1 VSKVH
6 GIVSDGERCYRAVLG
21 RDSRFDGV
29 FYTGVKTT
37 GIYCRPSCPAVTPRR
52 ENVVFYVT
60 SAAAQRAGFRACR
73 RCRPDRTPGSPEWNV
88 KADVCGRAMQMIADG
103 VIEREGVSGLA
114 ARAGYTPRHLNRL
127 LTDHLGAGPLSL
139 ARASRAHTARILIE
153 TTDMGFADVAFAA
166 GFASVRQFNATIS
179 EVYDATPTRLRRT
192 RRHLNTVD
200 ARGAITVTLAVRQPF
215 DASDLLD
222 FLAARAVRGVETCTA
237 TAYSR
242 TLRLPHGHGLVE
254 LTPSP
259 AQVLCRL
266 QLADLRDLAAAV
278 ERCRRLLDL
287 DADPI
292 AIDRDL
298 ASDRLLAPLVAKR
311 PGLRVPGHVDGF
323 EAAVRAVIGQ
333 QISVAGART
342 VIGGLVERYGERIA
356 GEDGLTHLFPSP
368 EVLAAADPTQL
379 PMPRSRATALTGL
392 AAAVAAGGVVLD
404 RSASRASV
412 RESLLKLKGIGPW
425 TADYI
430 SLRALGDPDVF
441 LPTDLGVKQGLAAL
455 GAVGDPAEI
464 AAGWRPWR
472 SYALLHVWTQQG
484 TQGRR
489 HDAHLPQHSGDGV
502 RSGPAA
508 ADQ

>member
-1 VSKVH
+1 MSSRHV
-6 GIVSDGERCYRAVLG
+6 IVDDAERCYRAVLG

-37 GIYCRPSCPAVTPRR
+37 GVYCRPSCPAVTPRR

-60 SAAAQRAGFRACR
+60 SAAAQRSGFRACR

-114 ARAGYTPRHLNRL
+114 SKAGYTPRHLNRL
-127 LTDHLGAGPLSL
+127 LTSQLGAGPLSL

-153 TTDMGFADVAFAA
+153 TTDMAFADVAFAA

-179 EVYDATPTRLRRT
+179 EVYDATPSRLRRT
-192 RRHLNTVD
+192 RRHVTEVD
-200 ARGAITVTLAVRQPF
+200 AHGAITVTLAVRLPF
-215 DASDLLD
+215 DGSDLLG
-222 FLAARAVRGVETCTA
+222 FLAARAIRGIEGCTA
-237 TAYSR
+237 TTYSR

-254 LTPSP
+254 LEPGP

-266 QLADLRDLAAAV
+266 QLSDLRDLAAAV

-287 DADPI
+287 DADPV

-298 ASDRLLAPLVAKR
+298 ASDRLLAPLVEKR

-323 EAAVRAVIGQ
+323 EAAIRAVVGQ
-333 QISVAGART
+333 QISVAGARA
-342 VIGGLVERYGERIA
+342 VIGRLVDSYGERIA
-356 GEDGLTHLFPSP
+356 DGGDLTHLFPSP
-368 EVLAAADPTQL
+368 EVLAAADPLQL
-379 PMPRSRATALTGL
+379 PMPRSRATALVRL
-392 AAAVAAGGVVLD
+392 AAAVAAGDVVLD

-412 RESLLKLKGIGPW
+412 RESLLQLKGIGPW

-430 SLRALGDPDVF
+430 LLRALGDPDVF
-441 LPTDLGVKQGLAAL
+441 LSTDLGVKQGLAAL
-455 GAVGDPAEI
+455 GAVGDPDEI
-464 AAGWRPWR
+464 AAAWRPWR
-472 SYALLHVWTQQG
+472 SYALLHIWT
-484 TQGRR
+484 
-489 HDAHLPQHSGDGV
+489 
-502 RSGPAA
+502 AA
-508 ADQ
+508 TSRETT